1 MMPVL
6 KIQTTM
12 RLKPVTYTKLK
23 KIAIDDNRSVSN
35 LIEHLINQ
43 KIKIYEKENG
53 EILLTEEEIYI

>member
-12 RLKPVTYTKLK
+12 RLKPVTYAKLK

-43 KIKIYEKENG
+43 KIRIYEKKNG